1 MMNSLTLDQDLRTLT
16 KQVQWFCHKLREHQ
30 FNIGPEETMLSL
42 RAIETINIADEESF
56 KFALRL
62 ILCSKKE
69 EQEIFD
75 RLFQQFFDKEKSEY
89 LNISEL
95 ELTSKLNEHQKDNRE
110 SSVVLNDKMLEQT
123 SPYPNDMMKA
133 ISKKD
138 DPSIDEDGKDSTK
151 DLATAKLANESQK
164 SDQRDHDQLS
174 HIRVLK
180 SMRSLIGKSEN
191 SFQIQIGETKMNEYF
206 MAASLFSNKIKLKKK
221 RQWQASRKGTRIDF
235 RKLMRQNMQTGGH
248 SGQLPRLNRSKKK
261 AKFVLICDTSRSMSG
276 FSEIFLQFAYA
287 MVRTTGD
294 VEVFL
299 FSNKL
304 KRVTRQLLH
313 ERNGVTPLLSLSQD
327 EWGTG
332 TRIGESLDMFIK
344 QYGWLLSKKT
354 VVMIGSDGLDTGG
367 IDSLKKSMRRIY
379 HETASVIW
387 FNPLLSIPGYEPSAR
402 GMKTA
407 LPYIDVFLRAEGPE
421 SFQNAGNH
429 MKLRRSH

>member
-1 MMNSLTLDQDLRTLT
+1 MNSLTLDQDLRTLT
-16 KQVQWFCHKLREHQ
+16 KRVQWFCHKLREHQ
-30 FNIGPEETMLSL
+30 FNIGSEETMLSL

-110 SSVVLNDKMLEQT
+110 SSAVLNDKMLEQT

-133 ISKKD
+133 LSKKD
-138 DPSIDEDGKDSTK
+138 DPSIDKDGKDSTK

-235 RKLMRQNMQTGGH
+235 RKLMRQNMQTG
-248 SGQLPRLNRSKKK
+248 
-261 AKFVLICDTSRSMSG
+261 VI
-276 FSEIFLQFAYA
+276 
-287 MVRTTGD
+287 
-294 VEVFL
+294 
-299 FSNKL
+299 
-304 KRVTRQLLH
+304 
-313 ERNGVTPLLSLSQD
+313 
-327 EWGTG
+327 
-332 TRIGESLDMFIK
+332 LDN
-344 QYGWLLSKKT
+344 YR
-354 VVMIGSDGLDTGG
+354 D
-367 IDSLKKSMRRIY
+367 
-379 HETASVIW
+379 
-387 FNPLLSIPGYEPSAR
+387 
-402 GMKTA
+402 
-407 LPYIDVFLRAEGPE
+407 
-421 SFQNAGNH
+421 
-429 MKLRRSH
+429 